1 MTAWTHEGT
10 LAALGA
16 DATALAG
23 QPSFAGNTQVGSMRA
38 APFFCNRNHDQR
50 CLFGLGPGGLSPPI
64 TSSHQILASADQ
76 TCGMEQY
83 APP

>member
-1 MTAWTHEGT
+1 MDMTAWTHEGT

-38 APFFCNRNHDQR
+38 APFYCNCNHD
-50 CLFGLGPGGLSPPI
+50 
-64 TSSHQILASADQ
+64 
-76 TCGMEQY
+76 
-83 APP
+83 